1 MAVPWATI
9 GGYYPFKMAVAP
21 VGLTALPCN
30 EATWWGQD
38 KNYRVNN
45 ACIKFN
51 LHPTPRILMVGRYA
65 NN

>member
-1 MAVPWATI
+1 MAVTWAAV
-9 GGYYPFKMAVAP
+9 GSYYPLNMAVAP
-21 VGLTALPCN
+21 VSVAALPYN

-38 KNYRVNN
+38 KNCRINN